1 MWLMLPAQRVDLW
14 RRITEERR
22 ESLPACRNA
31 QELEA
36 LKGVIMRADQM
47 LRAAECDAAVFY
59 FNEETDRRLVD
70 QHNAMDD
77 PINDK
82 ERYIRELTG
91 LMLSG
96 NPNPELLANLKI
108 VIQHYEKELLEMR
121 TKQASLL
128 EALQSEQM
136 KPYWPSTRFS

>member
-1 MWLMLPAQRVDLW
+1 MLPAQRVDMW
-14 RRITEERR
+14 RHITEEKR

-31 QELEA
+31 QEFEA
-36 LKGVIMRADQM
+36 LDRVITRAERM

-70 QHNAMDD
+70 QYNAMGR

-82 ERYIRELTG
+82 EHYIRELTG

-96 NPNPELLANLKI
+96 TPEPKLLANLKI
-108 VIQHYEKELLEMR
+108 VIPHYEKELLEMR

>member
-1 MWLMLPAQRVDLW
+1 MWRMLPAQRVDLW

-36 LKGVIMRADQM
+36 LKGVITQAKQM
-47 LRAAECDAAVFY
+47 LRAAEYDAAVFY
-59 FNEETDRRLVD
+59 FDEETDRRLVD
-70 QHNAMDD
+70 QYNAMDR

-82 ERYIRELTG
+82 EHYIRELTG

-96 NPNPELLANLKI
+96 DPDPNLKI
-108 VIQHYEKELLEMR
+108 VIPHYEKELLEMR

>member
-1 MWLMLPAQRVDLW
+1 MWRMLPAERVDLW

-36 LKGVIMRADQM
+36 LEGVITRAEQM

-108 VIQHYEKELLEMR
+108 VIPHYEKELLEMR

-128 EALQSEQM
+128 KALQSEQM